1 MPNKVKY
8 NLKNVHYAPQ
18 TPGEDGAIPTFGTP
32 VPIPGAV
39 SLSLASQGNTTI
51 FYADGMAY
59 YTTSSNN
66 GYQGDL
72 VIALIPDS
80 FSKDILKE
88 VEDET
93 AKTLSEYS
101 DVQPEEFA
109 LLFEFDG
116 DEKAIRHVLYN
127 CKATR
132 PAVNGQTSTENIE
145 PQTDSLSLTATP
157 LPNYLVKTRTT
168 ESTPQETYDNW
179 YKSVFMPAERT
190 LEAEKA

>member
-39 SLSLASQGNTTI
+39 SISLAAQGSTTP
-51 FYADGMAY
+51 FYADGMVY
-59 YTTSSNN
+59 YNTSSNN

-72 VIALIPDS
+72 VMALIPDA
-80 FSKDILKE
+80 FAKDILEE
-88 VEDET
+88 VEDTT
-93 AKTLSEYS
+93 AKTVSEYS
-101 DVQPEEFA
+101 DVQPVPFA

-116 DEKAIRHVLYN
+116 DVKSIRHVLYN

-132 PAVNGQTSTENIE
+132 PAMNGQTSTETIT
-145 PQTDSLSLTATP
+145 PQTDTLTLNATP

-168 ESTPQETYDNW
+168 ESTPEATYNNW
-179 YKSVFMPAERT
+179 YKSVFMPEERT
-190 LEAEKA
+190 PVPAKA

>member
-8 NLKNVHYAPQ
+8 NLKNVHYALKV
-18 TPGEDGAIPTFGTP
+18 PGDGEALPTFETP

-39 SLSLASQGNTTI
+39 SISLASQGSTTP
-51 FYADGMAY
+51 FYADGMIY
-59 YTTSSNN
+59 YNTSSNN

-80 FSKDILKE
+80 FAKDVLKE
-88 VEDET
+88 VEDQT

-101 DVQPEEFA
+101 DVQPVEFA

-116 DEKAIRHVLYN
+116 DVKATRHVLYN

-132 PAVNGQTSTENIE
+132 PAINGQTSTENIE
-145 PQTDSLSLTATP
+145 PQTDTLSLAATP
-157 LPNYLVKTRTT
+157 LPNYLIKTRTT
-168 ESTPQETYDNW
+168 DSTPKETYDNW
-179 YKSVFMPAERT
+179 YKTVFLPAERG
-190 LEAEKA
+190 AEMAKA